1 MTPWALLR
9 APLLLVGV
17 SVVVFAATE
26 ALPGDAVAARTAG
39 RADAAQLTELRA
51 RSGLDQPAWQRYL
64 GWVAD
69 LVRGD
74 AGVSLLSDRPV
85 AELIGQRL
93 PATAALAGAALVLTV
108 PVMLTLAWLAATA
121 SPLGRAVSTAVTVV
135 AAVPQVV
142 VAAGLTALLAGGL
155 ALVPPVSLLPVGGV
169 PTVEVLVLPALA
181 LAVPSAAWGAVLL
194 RGAVL
199 DTLARPHV
207 RDAEL
212 RGVPPWRIAV
222 TEAGPFLLAPAARIT
237 AVVAG
242 GLVAATALVETLFG
256 YAGLGELLTGAV
268 ANRDTPVVQA
278 VAMLA
283 AVVVVAGLSFADLV
297 AASTDPRSADRR
309 RRSRPRGPIAGA
321 VR

>member
-1 MTPWALLR
+1 
-9 APLLLVGV
+9 
-17 SVVVFAATE
+17 
-26 ALPGDAVAARTAG
+26 
-39 RADAAQLTELRA
+39 
-51 RSGLDQPAWQRYL
+51 
-64 GWVAD
+64 
-69 LVRGD
+69 VRGD

-85 AELIGQRL
+85 TELIGQRL
-93 PATAALAGAALVLTV
+93 PATAALAVAALAVTV
-108 PVMLTLAWLAATA
+108 PAMLALAWLAATA
-121 SPLGRAVSTAVTVV
+121 SPLGRGVSAVVTVV

-142 VAAGLTALLAGGL
+142 VAAGLTALLAGAL

-169 PTVEVLVLPALA
+169 QTVKVLVLPALA

-194 RGAVL
+194 RGVVV

-207 RDAEL
+207 RDAEM
-212 RGVPPWRIAV
+212 RGVPRWRVAV
-222 TEAGPFLLAPAARIT
+222 AEAGPFLLAPAARIT

-283 AVVVVAGLSFADLV
+283 AAVVVVGLSAADLV
-297 AASTDPRSADRR
+297 AALTDPRSTG
-309 RRSRPRGPIAGA
+309 RPRRFRTRGPVAGA